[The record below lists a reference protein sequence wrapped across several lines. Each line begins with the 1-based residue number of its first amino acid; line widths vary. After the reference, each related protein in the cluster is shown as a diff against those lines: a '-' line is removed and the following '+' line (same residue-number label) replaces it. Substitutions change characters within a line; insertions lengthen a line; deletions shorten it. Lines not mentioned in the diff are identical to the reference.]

1 MVDFE
6 ITAKELALAL
16 IIAFLGFAFSMRQ
29 WILFL
34 DKLNPFTGLLVYYAI
49 LYAALFALSRLGL
62 IIWKFRIKD
71 PLQVLGALLITMAF
85 FITVDWESPWVQ
97 IVTGRTVDVSNV
109 LYQAEDGAFWYLWSF
124 ITNNPELLR
133 LLTYVLT
140 PFILTF
146 IGVLLISK
154 VQLLEG

>member
-1 MVDFE
+1 LVE
-6 ITAKELALAL
+6 ITGKELALA
-16 IIAFLGFAFSMRQ
+16 ITIAFLGFAFSTRQ
-29 WILFL
+29 WVLFL
-34 DKLNPFTGLLVYYAI
+34 DKFDPFTGLLIYYII
-49 LYAALFALSRLGL
+49 LYVALFALSRAGL

-71 PLQVLGALLITMAF
+71 PVQVLGALLITMAF
-85 FITVDWESPWVQ
+85 FITVDWESPWIQ
-97 IVTGRTVDVSNV
+97 IVTGKMGDVSNV

-124 ITNNPELLR
+124 VTNNPELLR